1 MDSNWDLKAVVLKS
15 KSATTNTEL
24 HRASELQSYTEL
36 QSFESKTSNR
46 GMKTLKTPQK
56 HRTFRDLVMGNRSKD
71 ENAAAENHSRDQDT
85 RDASLAKA
93 IAEAVAQQ
101 TQTIADVFQRQ
112 IEAVSKQK
120 SEETQ
125 ALTDVFQRQMEE
137 TRAQYQELLKASCA
151 QKLSSTLKV
160 TSGTNGF
167 RVMDAFDWTND
178 KNIYQR
184 WQLWSHKARLAL
196 DAMEGDNEKTKISYL
211 HHWLDGKGID
221 KIKGWTNSK
230 ILIPQEEY
238 DALEERDRKGRYSSD
253 KIESYFSLVEN
264 ILTPRSNPLLAVEEL
279 HLAKQGSMTSQE
291 FHSQILEIV
300 KRCRFPNQAAEDRAV
315 RDAIFIGMNSQRAK
329 DKAINYMNEEDGK
342 EVTVEFLLNH
352 LAVEDGNSQ
361 HRFLSQLDSSS
372 SVNMIAYDRRQNKE
386 KNNKSKN
393 SNGRER
399 EQNKSRGHNSSSTVQ
414 TSRKP
419 PGMEGKCMRCG
430 RPEHEQGEKC
440 AARHAKCK
448 DCHKIGHFYKV
459 CQSSKRTVRT
469 NLAQVT
475 PQEDK
480 DNTFIDE
487 CGYTQPAPPAI
498 NMLKVV
504 NNTGTT
510 SGTESLKFPID
521 VNPRGTYK
529 HHLEVSID
537 TGADVNCMNEKT
549 FKKLFPE
556 VDLSVCPHSI
566 QNFGNSTADVY
577 ILGQFRVYLKFRGRK
592 YLNTFIVTNA
602 NDCPNILSHGAIFR
616 MGILVPNYPE
626 ENMVKVR
633 DMETG
638 TSNVFQVLQDLRMQ
652 QYQGNSEPR
661 THRPGTTVTTT
672 TTKQLKASETPKSYE
687 AASQKADTATYTGN
701 MSPIQ
706 TSFRTMPP
714 PKPSAYGTIPTPEL
728 NTACR
733 RPASR
738 IHQPHSHSELQ
749 ACCMHVHQQ
758 QSKTYRME
766 EPPALEEVKHPHRDR
781 TSVSRS
787 PSTEQEVLS
796 QFSGFPEEIELFTRD
811 PYTTHLKSC
820 IQSTDYAP
828 KIHEVHT
835 CINCEHS
842 QGHMNDQ
849 NTPEKQFLQ
858 RKEKSTCTDMEDTP
872 ALQGNET
879 NMDTYTCICQGT
891 LIPGSTTLSIPTH
904 VETSRNVHSNGTLST
919 SLKMYTNTY
928 ANMDTNHTAHRDRDA
943 RKEAHLLS
951 GPSELRPFKA
961 MAHRH
966 TREEAHLLSRPSE
979 LQPTEHQETQKLD
992 SAHVQQTRQE
1002 YSRLTEINKA
1012 KFKDPF
1018 IYNDE
1023 RNFVRHNSVS
1033 KISSNNVFM
1042 TTPNTSVSNSVFCR
1056 KKGRKRGKCR
1066 DSRNSRRTCTC
1077 TYSRRTCTCTCT
1089 CNHTGESP

>member
-1 MDSNWDLKAVVLKS
+1 
-15 KSATTNTEL
+15 
-24 HRASELQSYTEL
+24 
-36 QSFESKTSNR
+36 
-46 GMKTLKTPQK
+46 
-56 HRTFRDLVMGNRSKD
+56 MGNRSKD

-85 RDASLAKA
+85 RDASLAKTITA
-93 IAEAVAQQ
+93 AVAVALAQQKAKETHSIAEAVAQQ
-101 TQTIADVFQRQ
+101 TKSIM
-112 IEAVSKQK
+112 EAVSKQK

-137 TRAQYQELLKASCA
+137 TRVQYQELLKASCA

-264 ILTPRSNPLLAVEEL
+264 ILTPRSNPLLAMEEL
-279 HLAKQGSMTSQE
+279 HLTKQGSMTSQE

-315 RDAIFIGMNSQRAK
+315 RDAIFIGMNSQQTK
-329 DKAINYMNEEDGK
+329 DKAINFMNEEDGK

-361 HRFLSQLDSSS
+361 HRFLSQLDSST
-372 SVNMIAYDRRQNKE
+372 SVNMVDYDRRQNKG
-386 KNNKSKN
+386 KSNRSRN

-399 EQNKSRGHNSSSTVQ
+399 EQNKTRGHNSSSTVQ

-459 CQSSKRTVRT
+459 CQSSKRTARA
-469 NLAQVT
+469 NLAQIT
-475 PQEDK
+475 PQDI
-480 DNTFIDE
+480 DDTHIDE
-487 CGYTQPAPPAI
+487 CGYVQPNPPAI
-498 NMLKVV
+498 NMLKVI

-577 ILGQFRVYLKFRGRK
+577 ILGQFRTYLKFRGRK

-626 ENMVKVR
+626 ENMVNVR

-661 THRPGTTVTTT
+661 THRPGTTLTTT
-672 TTKQLKASETPKSYE
+672 TTRQLKASKTPKSHKT
-687 AASQKADTATYTGN
+687 ASQKADTATYTGN

-706 TSFRTMPP
+706 TSFRT
-714 PKPSAYGTIPTPEL
+714 IPTPES
-728 NTACR
+728 NTAHSTR

-738 IHQPHSHSELQ
+738 IYQPHSHSEL

-796 QFSGFPEEIELFTRD
+796 QFSGFSEEIEHFTRD

-820 IQSTDYAP
+820 IQSTDYAS
-828 KIHEVHT
+828 KIHEVNT
-835 CINCEHS
+835 CIDCEHS
-842 QGHMNDQ
+842 HGHMNDHRVQ
-849 NTPEKQFLQ
+849 NTPDSLGKQFLQ
-858 RKEKSTCTDMEDTP
+858 GKEKITCTDMENTP
-872 ALQGNET
+872 

-891 LIPGSTTLSIPTH
+891 FTPGSTTLNIPTHSRKIPQNFQQLEKESSNTVALPGFKHSADMTTH

-919 SLKMYTNTY
+919 SLKMYTNMY

-979 LQPTEHQETQKLD
+979 LQPTEHPETQKLD
-992 SAHVQQTRQE
+992 SAHVQQTRPE

-1012 KFKDPF
+1012 KFQNQF

-1056 KKGRKRGKCR
+1056 KKGRKCGKCR

-1077 TYSRRTCTCTCT
+1077 TCS
-1089 CNHTGESP
+1089 HTGESP